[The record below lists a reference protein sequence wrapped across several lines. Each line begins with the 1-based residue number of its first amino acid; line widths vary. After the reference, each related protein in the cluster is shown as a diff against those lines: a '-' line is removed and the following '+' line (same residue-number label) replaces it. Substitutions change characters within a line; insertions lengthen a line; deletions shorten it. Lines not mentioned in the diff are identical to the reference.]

1 MNKGLKKSFSVV
13 LAFVVI
19 LGFIFSDSVK
29 CFASN
34 LDFDSNKNLYL
45 FVLPYGGTEANDAAL
60 LSTVWSCGEHRFWV
74 QGSLKYKNVTLG
86 FHDKLESG
94 KQYTYEGILE
104 YTGSDDSF
112 DFNSYKLHFIDELD
126 KSHTGFLKESSS
138 KVVDSDT
145 LEFSCIIRTT
155 DKPVLNR
162 GTLYADFSAG
172 NSYNYFDDT
181 TDGIIRFLSCLAEE
195 DVINVT
201 NDIDGDIV
209 KAFHCDL
216 DKDGSNDLTCDF
228 KTLYKSNACSLSD
241 EITFNL
247 PTESIEYYESKSKFY
262 YDKIVINFAD
272 KSSSNN
278 NSSNNNSSNNNSAS
292 NNTGRNDSNKG
303 ATGGSSKTNSY
314 KNEWV
319 DGQWYDENG
328 GTSYTAVGSWKS
340 DSKGWWFEDSS
351 GWYPKSQWQKIDGK
365 WYYFTDTGYM
375 DYSEYRDGY
384 WLGAD
389 GALVDGYYGQWKS
402 DSKGWWFEDTSGW
415 YPQSQWLWIDGVN
428 YYFDADGYLGA

>member
-1 MNKGLKKSFSVV
+1 MNKGLKKSFSFV

-19 LGFIFSDSVK
+19 FGFIFGDSVK

-34 LDFDSNKNLYL
+34 FDFDSDKNLYL
-45 FVLPYGGTEANDAAL
+45 FVLPYGGTKAKDVAL
-60 LSTVWSCGEHRFWV
+60 LSTLWSCADDSFNI
-74 QGSLKYKNVTLG
+74 QGSLKYKNDILNDDEIVQ
-86 FHDKLESG
+86 SG
-94 KQYTYEGILE
+94 KKYTYEGTLY
-104 YTGSDDSF
+104 YTGSDKN
-112 DFNSYKLHFIDELD
+112 FNFNNYELHFKDQLD
-126 KSHTGFLKESSS
+126 KSNTSFVIESSY
-138 KVVDSDT
+138 KVVDLKT
-145 LEFSCIIRTT
+145 LEFSCIIRIK
-155 DKPVLNR
+155 DKPSLNR
-162 GTLYADFSAG
+162 GTLYADFSAD
-172 NSYNYFDDT
+172 NSYNYYDDKT
-181 TDGIIRFLSCLAEE
+181 TEILTFLSDLAEE
-195 DVINVT
+195 GIINT
-201 NDIDGDIV
+201 TPDIDGDIV
-209 KAFHCDL
+209 KSFNCDL
-216 DKDGSNDLTCDF
+216 DKNGSVDLFCNF
-228 KTLYKSNACSLSD
+228 KTLSKTDSCSLSG
-241 EITFNL
+241 EITYNL
-247 PTESIEYYESKSKFY
+247 PAKSIELYESKGMFY
-262 YDKIVINFAD
+262 YDKLVIKFSE
-272 KSSSNN
+272 KEST
-278 NSSNNNSSNNNSAS
+278 SNNNSSNNNSAS
-292 NNTGRNDSNKG
+292 NNTSRNDSNKG
-303 ATGGSSKTNSY
+303 ATGGSSKKNSY